1 MESKKVQRAMKVTCQ
16 QIKQGQELV
25 YKYDEAKFLQFLRRK
40 FIKLYNSMSKQ
51 DFKELD
57 QLVRLGDYGLI

>member
-16 QIKQGQELV
+16 QIEQGQDLV
-25 YKYDEAKFLQFLRRK
+25 YKYDQAKFLQFLRKK

-51 DFKELD
+51 SFKELD
-57 QLVRLGDYGLI
+57 QLVRMGDYALI